1 MTQFLASPYNNP
13 PIPFP
18 DKHVEAQPCR
28 GVGGFRSWE
37 VMLSTPLPKDLQ
49 GATMTRQEGALRAGR
64 WGPRVS
70 SPGWARHPPRASGG
84 FPRSAPS
91 APADRSGRFQPQP
104 RAPPRGLSFR
114 GDVAGREGVRGGG
127 GRAASKEG
135 MDQQDRQGP
144 SDRELRSLL
153 PGGRLMG
160 PECLWEKVS
169 LGRGSLLRGQE
180 DLRN

>member
-114 GDVAGREGVRGGG
+114 GDVAGREGVRWGGG
-127 GRAASKEG
+127 GVQLPRREWTSKTDK
-135 MDQQDRQGP
+135 DQATENSGAF
-144 SDRELRSLL
+144 SRE
-153 PGGRLMG
+153 
-160 PECLWEKVS
+160 
-169 LGRGSLLRGQE
+169 E
-180 DLRN
+180 DLWDRSVCGRKCHWVGGHS